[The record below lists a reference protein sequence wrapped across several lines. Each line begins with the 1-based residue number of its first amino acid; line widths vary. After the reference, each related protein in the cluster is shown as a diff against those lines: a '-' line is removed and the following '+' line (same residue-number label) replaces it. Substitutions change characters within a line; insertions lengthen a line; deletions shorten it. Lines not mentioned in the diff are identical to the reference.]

1 MKDKLTF
8 KDFRINRVIL
18 YLTTSDIFTWGLM
31 AVIQGFAGLY
41 LAEKLD
47 SDVIRVVGVG
57 TGIFSFANALFQI
70 PIGVLI
76 DKIKKDRDDI
86 FVLFTG
92 NICMGMPFLFYPFIN
107 SEYVY
112 FFLQFIVGAGTAM
125 NLVSWRK
132 IFAMNLDRGR
142 EGIEYAIYESIMGLT
157 IGLFSLIAGIIANI
171 GEGYFDAVMVAI
183 GIIMMTSGLWVLLIL
198 GVDNRKQ

>member
-8 KDFRINRVIL
+8 RDFQINKVIL
-18 YLTTSDIFTWGLM
+18 YLTTSDIFTWALM

-41 LAEKLD
+41 LAQKLD
-47 SDVIRVVGVG
+47 SDVIKIIGFG

-70 PIGVLI
+70 PVGLVI

-86 FVLFTG
+86 LVLFTG
-92 NICMGMPFLFYPFIN
+92 NLFMGMPFIFFPLIN

-112 FFLQFIVGAGTAM
+112 YFLQFIVGMGTAM

-132 IFAMNLDRGR
+132 LFAKNLDKGR
-142 EGIEYAIYESIMGLT
+142 EGLNYAVYETIIGVSIG
-157 IGLFSLIAGIIANI
+157 IFSLAAGLIANVS
-171 GEGYFDAVMVAI
+171 EEYFDAVIVAI